1 MRGKGQGQGLECPGE
16 GDVAVEAFVS
26 VHVKF
31 AASVELEGDGLIDA
45 ESDSGFQGDAVAARE
60 FDFV

>member
-1 MRGKGQGQGLECPGE
+1 MH
-16 GDVAVEAFVS
+16 VE
-26 VHVKF
+26 F
-31 AASVELEGDGLIDA
+31 AAGVELEGDGLIDA